1 METHSNSNIIDIAR
15 KKAQSR
21 NYSEI
26 DSLHIL
32 SAILG
37 VKDGKGYRILRT
49 LLGDRLNQ
57 LISEVEK
64 KLPNGNFNT
73 EPKQTLVTK
82 SIVSSASSPDS
93 YDLLLSIINHG
104 DNYANKILSSYQ
116 VTREAINSI
125 SPQTELA
132 E

>member
-1 METHSNSNIIDIAR
+1 
-15 KKAQSR
+15 
-21 NYSEI
+21 
-26 DSLHIL
+26 
-32 SAILG
+32 LG